1 MNKPE
6 FGDVIVDIPGNP
18 EKHIQRPPAGWE
30 VVGEVIDH
38 FSDGAL
44 IRAKEYGVYA
54 RANREALTSLPQ
66 AAVREAL
73 ADQPCA
79 GDQ

>member
-6 FGDVIVDIPGNP
+6 FGGVIVDIPGNP

-44 IRAKEYGVYA
+44 IRATDCGVYA
-54 RANREALTSLPQ
+54 RANTHTITSLPQ
-66 AAVREAL
+66 QAVKSAL
-73 ADQPCA
+73 ATMPVR
-79 GDQ
+79 